1 MKYREEWPKWQ
12 KDQSGRIA
20 ERTAAFNPLTET
32 EIKQYLEQLIVVE
45 AEGHLQY

>member
-1 MKYREEWPKWQ
+1 MQRKVAKIA

-20 ERTAAFNPLTET
+20 ERTPAFNPLTEK

-45 AEGHLQY
+45 TKGH